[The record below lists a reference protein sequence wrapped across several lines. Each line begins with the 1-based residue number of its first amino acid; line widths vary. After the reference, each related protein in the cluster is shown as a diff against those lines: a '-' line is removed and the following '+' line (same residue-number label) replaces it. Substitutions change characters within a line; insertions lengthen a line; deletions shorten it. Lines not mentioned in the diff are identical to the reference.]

1 MTESLRKKDGP
12 RVRAN
17 PALITLE
24 TLMVYLAEELTSK
37 PNKPVL
43 SHAAQQ
49 ELVTLQ

>member
-1 MTESLRKKDGP
+1 MNDEEQRQ
-12 RVRAN
+12 V
-17 PALITLE
+17 LE

-43 SHAAQQ
+43 SYAAQQ